1 MWHKAVEYPRF
12 VLLVCCRARLEV
24 CLSLDLFSGAKISK
38 VVFFFFFFPLNCSD
52 FPVDTPRTH
61 CKVNQKIKVNINMT
75 PLPSEQETLLT
86 FSSLLIM

>member
-12 VLLVCCRARLEV
+12 VLSVCCRAWLEV
-24 CLSLDLFSGAKISK
+24 CLSLDLLSGAKVSE
-38 VVFFFFFFPLNCSD
+38 VVFFFFFPLNCSD

-75 PLPSEQETLLT
+75 SLPSEQETLLT
-86 FSSLLIM
+86 FSSLLII